1 MLLKHPCTFMHKI
14 KFPDSSSTMQVY
26 TILWILMS
34 LLNEKWHNPYST
46 YCVMSIVI
54 LVPHVYMYY
63 HNTPWLSHTHTH
75 THMTAKAASSRNYFR
90 QLLAGTHT
98 GRYVDEQSLKATY
111 VGSACC
117 PNLDGKEF
125 HHPFILISCL
135 GLHAIPRMHTCTHV
149 NCKAS
154 KLFGFLAFWHQL
166 FWL

>member
-1 MLLKHPCTFMHKI
+1 MDKRG
-14 KFPDSSSTMQVY
+14 Y
-26 TILWILMS
+26 
-34 LLNEKWHNPYST
+34 
-46 YCVMSIVI
+46 
-54 LVPHVYMYY
+54 
-63 HNTPWLSHTHTH
+63 HTHTH
-75 THMTAKAASSRNYFR
+75 THVILMTAKAASSRNYFR

-166 FWL
+166 FWLWELVRMCLIEGSYHFLHICCTRCCGILSKCLVYLCLCMIMYTTNVHTHA